1 MHLLPAVDIGLRKS
15 DFHYLRTQ
23 RLQMIIKD
31 VHQEVMHLGTS
42 QTIINHEVECFLD
55 IKQDV
60 IIVRVIKVFQTFFF
74 I

>member
-1 MHLLPAVDIGLRKS
+1 
-15 DFHYLRTQ
+15 
-23 RLQMIIKD
+23 MIIKD